1 MNAPGNSEGPS
12 LHHCSNA
19 SFLSDANIVCFLCI
33 RPKPERLNLCSN
45 LSSVFRDV
53 WDTQP
58 PPEDHPWFDMP
69 NGYMT
74 AHTSGTTLDAQERYL
89 EGIHTML
96 DQYIKGEPFQDDF
109 YIVKDGELNS
119 SYV

>member
-1 MNAPGNSEGPS
+1 
-12 LHHCSNA
+12 
-19 SFLSDANIVCFLCI
+19 
-33 RPKPERLNLCSN
+33 
-45 LSSVFRDV
+45 
-53 WDTQP
+53 
-58 PPEDHPWFDMP
+58 MP

-89 EGIHTML
+89 EGIHMML